1 MVFTLGD
8 PHELQDRRQELD
20 AADTGHG
27 FAPDL
32 SPGQLNAIGMR
43 SISFLVAAVVAFH
56 AV

>member
-1 MVFTLGD
+1 MVPTLGD
-8 PHELQDRRQELD
+8 PRELQNRRQELD
-20 AADTGHG
+20 AADAHNG